1 MDSNQENQLQKVPVK
16 IVLFIYN
23 NLVSLKTSKT
33 TILISFLFIVLI
45 SGINYIAVR
54 FSNKELAPF
63 WGASIRFTIASLL
76 LFAVVFNKH
85 LPFPKGR
92 ALVGVILY
100 GLLGIGAGYA
110 FTYLALVRIEAGLAS
125 VIMSMVP
132 LITFILAFLQ
142 GLERFRLRT
151 LFGAMLAIVGITIM
165 FQNNLKINAPIPYLL
180 LILGAC
186 LSIAEGGIIIKK
198 FPKSDPL
205 VTNSLALA
213 TGALVLFALA
223 VITREPLLLP
233 HNISTLFALFYLVLF
248 GSIGLFM
255 LYIFILS
262 RWTAS
267 ATSYMFVLS
276 PLVAVPVGAWL
287 AQETITTTF
296 LISSLLV
303 LTGVYIGAMA
313 PFGKETLKK

>member
-1 MDSNQENQLQKVPVK
+1 M
-16 IVLFIYN
+16 
-23 NLVSLKTSKT
+23 SLKTSQT
-33 TILISFLFIVLI
+33 SVFVSFLLIVLI

-63 WGASIRFTIASLL
+63 WGSSIRFGLASLL
-76 LFAVVFNKH
+76 LFAVVFMKH

-92 ALVGVILY
+92 ALVGILLF
-100 GLLGIGAGYA
+100 GLLGVGVGYA

-142 GLERFRLRT
+142 GIEPFRLRT
-151 LFGAMLAIVGITIM
+151 LFGAMLAILGITIM

-180 LILGAC
+180 LILGASV
-186 LSIAEGGIIIKK
+186 SIAEGGIIIKK

-223 VITREPLLLP
+223 VITREPLSLP
-233 HNISTLFALFYLVLF
+233 HNISTLAALFHLVLF

-267 ATSYMFVLS
+267 ATSYMFVLA
-276 PLVAVPVGAWL
+276 PLVAVPIGAL
-287 AQETITTTF
+287 IAQETITTTF
-296 LISSLLV
+296 LISSLFV
-303 LTGVYIGAMA
+303 LTGVYIGAIA
-313 PFGKETLKK
+313 PFNKGV